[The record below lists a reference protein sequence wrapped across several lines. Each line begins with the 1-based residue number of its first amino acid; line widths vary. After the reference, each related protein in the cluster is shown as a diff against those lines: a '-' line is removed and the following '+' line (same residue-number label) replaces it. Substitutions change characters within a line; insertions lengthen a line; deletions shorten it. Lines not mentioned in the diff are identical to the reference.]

1 MDRKVNRIKLIKL
14 YSEPKV
20 FEPINFSDGVNIILG
35 EKFDEATTNGRKTIG
50 VGKSL
55 SIEFINF
62 CLLKKYSDS
71 RLQLIPKEILNV
83 TVLIKLDLEIGN
95 NQLTIVRNRK
105 EQDQPVIIK
114 ENKETKFESID
125 DAQQYLSD
133 LIYKN
138 NTLQVVPSFRE
149 LLSPLIR
156 DERSEFNNILES
168 FDINKK
174 IPFNLVPHLFF
185 LNIPIE
191 LFKKVQDTIKK
202 IDNESKIASNAKRE
216 LTENKKKIKD
226 VKAELNALNDE
237 IEKIT
242 EAVDNFKSNEAFST
256 IQNDIIQMEDLL
268 DKLRVRQNSI
278 KYELQKIKSLP
289 EPETIENEEMEL
301 IYNKFKEGL
310 GDFIIKS
317 LDETIAFKERI
328 ESFQRTLINQKSIDL
343 QNELDEITSNI
354 KKLDNE
360 ISHKLK
366 LINQKGVLK
375 DLKSSIKILNQK
387 NVDYSRKQNKFNEYE
402 SAEKEKKALNLQ
414 KTQELLSL
422 DKAIENNRLILDSF
436 LETILE
442 IHEFI
447 MGNKECSFDIETIDK
462 KRSKKFVNIDLRI
475 YDDGSHSVD
484 RTKVF
489 IYDVALLFNEFTSN
503 HHPLLLIHDNIFDVD
518 KDTLIQSLNLLAK
531 KETEVSNFQYILT
544 LNRDKIEHEEQSEL
558 LKLNINEHKV
568 ATFTKEKKFL
578 GVNYQ
583 EIN

>member
-1 MDRKVNRIKLIKL
+1 
-14 YSEPKV
+14 
-20 FEPINFSDGVNIILG
+20 
-35 EKFDEATTNGRKTIG
+35 
-50 VGKSL
+50 
-55 SIEFINF
+55 
-62 CLLKKYSDS
+62 
-71 RLQLIPKEILNV
+71 
-83 TVLIKLDLEIGN
+83 
-95 NQLTIVRNRK
+95 
-105 EQDQPVIIK
+105 
-114 ENKETKFESID
+114 
-125 DAQQYLSD
+125 
-133 LIYKN
+133 
-138 NTLQVVPSFRE
+138 
-149 LLSPLIR
+149 
-156 DERSEFNNILES
+156 
-168 FDINKK
+168 
-174 IPFNLVPHLFF
+174 
-185 LNIPIE
+185 
-191 LFKKVQDTIKK
+191 
-202 IDNESKIASNAKRE
+202 ESKIASNAKRE

-242 EAVDNFKSNEAFST
+242 EAVDNFKSNEAYST

-268 DKLRVRQNSI
+268 DKLRFRQNSI

-447 MGNKECSFDIETIDK
+447 MGNKECSFDIET
-462 KRSKKFVNIDLRI
+462 
-475 YDDGSHSVD
+475 
-484 RTKVF
+484 
-489 IYDVALLFNEFTSN
+489 
-503 HHPLLLIHDNIFDVD
+503 
-518 KDTLIQSLNLLAK
+518 
-531 KETEVSNFQYILT
+531 
-544 LNRDKIEHEEQSEL
+544 
-558 LKLNINEHKV
+558 
-568 ATFTKEKKFL
+568 
-578 GVNYQ
+578 
-583 EIN
+583 

>member
-174 IPFNLVPHLFF
+174 IPFNLVPHLF
-185 LNIPIE
+185 
-191 LFKKVQDTIKK
+191 
-202 IDNESKIASNAKRE
+202 
-216 LTENKKKIKD
+216 
-226 VKAELNALNDE
+226 
-237 IEKIT
+237 
-242 EAVDNFKSNEAFST
+242 
-256 IQNDIIQMEDLL
+256 
-268 DKLRVRQNSI
+268 
-278 KYELQKIKSLP
+278 
-289 EPETIENEEMEL
+289 
-301 IYNKFKEGL
+301 
-310 GDFIIKS
+310 
-317 LDETIAFKERI
+317 
-328 ESFQRTLINQKSIDL
+328 
-343 QNELDEITSNI
+343 
-354 KKLDNE
+354 
-360 ISHKLK
+360 
-366 LINQKGVLK
+366 
-375 DLKSSIKILNQK
+375 
-387 NVDYSRKQNKFNEYE
+387 
-402 SAEKEKKALNLQ
+402 
-414 KTQELLSL
+414 
-422 DKAIENNRLILDSF
+422 
-436 LETILE
+436 
-442 IHEFI
+442 
-447 MGNKECSFDIETIDK
+447 
-462 KRSKKFVNIDLRI
+462 
-475 YDDGSHSVD
+475 
-484 RTKVF
+484 
-489 IYDVALLFNEFTSN
+489 
-503 HHPLLLIHDNIFDVD
+503 
-518 KDTLIQSLNLLAK
+518 
-531 KETEVSNFQYILT
+531 
-544 LNRDKIEHEEQSEL
+544 
-558 LKLNINEHKV
+558 
-568 ATFTKEKKFL
+568 
-578 GVNYQ
+578 
-583 EIN
+583 